1 MWNAKQIGCL
11 KNTAVRS
18 LVGPEGQFAFTD
30 GVLSY
35 HDNPDRSDH
44 ITLRVTE
51 EQITTE
57 MARIQAEYDA
67 EEYARNRKE
76 EYDALN
82 QFELISDDDANGT
95 TTHKDAIAAIKT
107 KWPKDNSGPK

>member
-1 MWNAKQIGCL
+1 MWNAKQMGCL
-11 KNTAVRS
+11 RNTAVRS

-57 MARIQAEYDA
+57 MSRIQAEYDSQ
-67 EEYARNRKE
+67 EYARNRKE
-76 EYDALN
+76 EYPEMADQLDMIYWDGVN
-82 QFELISDDDANGT
+82 ET
-95 TTHKDAIAAIKT
+95 TTHKDAIEAIKA
-107 KWPKDNSGPK
+107 KYPKP